1 MHDILISNHQILLF
15 LLLLVVQYKVVEEYL
30 V

>member
-15 LLLLVVQYKVVEEYL
+15 LLLLVVQYEVVEEYL